1 MGLSSWDRTLYFN
14 FISSHRSYHATA
26 LSDLSEAPQRP
37 VFSQLTGDSSP
48 ENAHPGSLSALVH
61 VGVVRVV
68 LPPPLP
74 FEASLAAIATVM
86 PPGHPVRLTIN
97 PRF

>member
-37 VFSQLTGDSSP
+37 VFSGDSSP